1 MKLNGFLLHTTNDNI
16 KSCDLD
22 LTYFIFWREDNIK
35 LPFWSGLHLLKLA
48 CFFSFKSNSNKT
60 LKPMQDFNGWNVEEM
75 KHSHRWERG
84 VNKGRRWKF
93 GNYTVRPIT
102 GHTHTHT
109 FNANSSTTGKTLK
122 FENVCIWLE
131 YSYTQN
137 SHFTSN
143 ILKAILL
150 NQELHPEEFQ
160 PLITITPQGIK
171 SIYIDIYMSVYIYI
185 YI

>member
-1 MKLNGFLLHTTNDNI
+1 MNQQQFHFQKTPDQNWSQSLHKTRPNLNTNLNGFLLHTTNDNI

-93 GNYTVRPIT
+93 GNYTCET
-102 GHTHTHT
+102 HHGAHTHTPLMQT
-109 FNANSSTTGKTLK
+109 AVL
-122 FENVCIWLE
+122 
-131 YSYTQN
+131 
-137 SHFTSN
+137 
-143 ILKAILL
+143 
-150 NQELHPEEFQ
+150 QEKHWSLRMFA
-160 PLITITPQGIK
+160 
-171 SIYIDIYMSVYIYI
+171 YD
-185 YI
+185 